1 MPAGSGNSDAANTRW
16 ILQMLHNIISFK
28 YVVSVE
34 ITFMQNQRK
43 ILVGVACLMMLISGS
58 SCRVW
63 NNVFGPKY
71 GCPANG
77 KAYGAERILSGE
89 KPPKAKKFKA

>member
-1 MPAGSGNSDAANTRW
+1 MSTSKR
-16 ILQMLHNIISFK
+16 
-28 YVVSVE
+28 
-34 ITFMQNQRK
+34 
-43 ILVGVACLMMLISGS
+43 ILVVAACLMIMSTGS

-77 KAYGAERILSGE
+77 KSYGAERILSGE

>member
-1 MPAGSGNSDAANTRW
+1 MIGFFGT
-16 ILQMLHNIISFK
+16 
-28 YVVSVE
+28 
-34 ITFMQNQRK
+34 
-43 ILVGVACLMMLISGS
+43 

-63 NNVFGPKY
+63 NKAFGPKY

-77 KAYGAERILSGE
+77 KSFGAERILSGE

>member
-1 MPAGSGNSDAANTRW
+1 MSASKK
-16 ILQMLHNIISFK
+16 L
-28 YVVSVE
+28 
-34 ITFMQNQRK
+34 
-43 ILVGVACLMMLISGS
+43 LVAIACLMIMTTGN

-63 NNVFGPKY
+63 NKVFGPKY

-77 KAYGAERILSGE
+77 KSFGAERILSGE

>member
-1 MPAGSGNSDAANTRW
+1 
-16 ILQMLHNIISFK
+16 MLAS
-28 YVVSVE
+28 
-34 ITFMQNQRK
+34 RK
-43 ILVGVACLMMLISGS
+43 ILVGVACLMIMTSGS

-63 NNVFGPKY
+63 NKVFGPKY

-77 KAYGAERILSGE
+77 RSFGAERILSGE

>member
-1 MPAGSGNSDAANTRW
+1 MGAALLH
-16 ILQMLHNIISFK
+16 ISHNIISFK
-28 YVVSVE
+28 YVVIVE
-34 ITFMQNQRK
+34 FTLMITSRSLAA
-43 ILVGVACLMMLISGS
+43 IIICLLIVLSGT

-77 KAYGAERILSGE
+77 RSFGAEKILSGE
-89 KPPKAKKFKA
+89 KPPKARKFKA

>member
-1 MPAGSGNSDAANTRW
+1 MS
-16 ILQMLHNIISFK
+16 IL
-28 YVVSVE
+28 
-34 ITFMQNQRK
+34 RK
-43 ILVGVACLMMLISGS
+43 LLVAIACLMLVTGGS

-63 NNVFGPKY
+63 NKVFGPKY

-77 KAYGAERILSGE
+77 RSFGAERILSGE

>member
-1 MPAGSGNSDAANTRW
+1 
-16 ILQMLHNIISFK
+16 LQIPHNIISFK
-28 YVVSVE
+28 SVL
-34 ITFMQNQRK
+34 IVDFTLMTVLRK
-43 ILVGVACLMMLISGS
+43 ILVASACLVIVTSGS
-58 SCRVW
+58 SCKVW

-77 KAYGAERILSGE
+77 KAFGAERILSGE

>member
-1 MPAGSGNSDAANTRW
+1 MR
-16 ILQMLHNIISFK
+16 
-28 YVVSVE
+28 VS
-34 ITFMQNQRK
+34 RK
-43 ILVGVACLMMLISGS
+43 ILVGTTFLMIVFSGS

-63 NNVFGPKY
+63 NKAFGPKY

-77 KAYGAERILSGE
+77 RSFGAERILSGE

>member
-1 MPAGSGNSDAANTRW
+1 MPVFRKF
-16 ILQMLHNIISFK
+16 ILFL
-28 YVVSVE
+28 SV
-34 ITFMQNQRK
+34 
-43 ILVGVACLMMLISGS
+43 ALIMTAFG

-71 GCPANG
+71 GCPTNG

-89 KPPKAKKFKA
+89 KVPKTKKFRS

>member
-1 MPAGSGNSDAANTRW
+1 MSAFKKLLVAIACFMMVTGS
-16 ILQMLHNIISFK
+16 
-28 YVVSVE
+28 
-34 ITFMQNQRK
+34 
-43 ILVGVACLMMLISGS
+43 S

-63 NNVFGPKY
+63 NKVFGPKY

-77 KAYGAERILSGE
+77 RSFGAERILSGE

>member
-1 MPAGSGNSDAANTRW
+1 MSTSKR
-16 ILQMLHNIISFK
+16 
-28 YVVSVE
+28 
-34 ITFMQNQRK
+34 
-43 ILVGVACLMMLISGS
+43 ILVAVACVMMMTSGS

-63 NNVFGPKY
+63 NKVFGPKY

-77 KAYGAERILSGE
+77 RSFGAERILSGE

>member
-1 MPAGSGNSDAANTRW
+1 MSA
-16 ILQMLHNIISFK
+16 L
-28 YVVSVE
+28 
-34 ITFMQNQRK
+34 RK
-43 ILVGVACLMMLISGS
+43 IFLASACFTIMLSGS

-63 NNVFGPKY
+63 NNMFGPKY

-77 KAYGAERILSGE
+77 KAFGAERILSGE

>member
-1 MPAGSGNSDAANTRW
+1 
-16 ILQMLHNIISFK
+16 LQIPHNIISFK
-28 YVVSVE
+28 YVVIVE
-34 ITFMQNQRK
+34 FTLMITSRSLAA
-43 ILVGVACLMMLISGS
+43 IIICLLIVLSGT

-77 KAYGAERILSGE
+77 RSFGAEKILSGE
-89 KPPKAKKFKA
+89 KPPKARKFKA

>member
-1 MPAGSGNSDAANTRW
+1 MIA
-16 ILQMLHNIISFK
+16 
-28 YVVSVE
+28 
-34 ITFMQNQRK
+34 
-43 ILVGVACLMMLISGS
+43 VACIIMMAGGT

-71 GCPANG
+71 GCPTNG
-77 KAYGAERILSGE
+77 RAFGAERILSGE

>member
-1 MPAGSGNSDAANTRW
+1 MSTS
-16 ILQMLHNIISFK
+16 K
-28 YVVSVE
+28 
-34 ITFMQNQRK
+34 K
-43 ILVGVACLMMLISGS
+43 ILVGVACLMIITSGS

-63 NNVFGPKY
+63 NKVFGPKY

-77 KAYGAERILSGE
+77 RSFGAERILSGE